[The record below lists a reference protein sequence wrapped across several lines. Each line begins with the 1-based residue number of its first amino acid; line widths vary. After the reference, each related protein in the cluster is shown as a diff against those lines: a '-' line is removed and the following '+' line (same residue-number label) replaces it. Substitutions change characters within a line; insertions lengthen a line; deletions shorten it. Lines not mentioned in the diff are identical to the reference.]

1 MQSQK
6 SINIRLSAVRVCN
19 SPVLTRFGRG
29 KRKQEVEE
37 HNNNK
42 VSRQSEIGPLVVEMI
57 MPTSPI
63 TLLCAQV
70 RIKVNSYTYLLID
83 IRLLPIVSLPGL
95 GRYICRM

>member
-42 VSRQSEIGPLVVEMI
+42 VSRQSEIGP
-57 MPTSPI
+57 PH
-63 TLLCAQV
+63 
-70 RIKVNSYTYLLID
+70 R
-83 IRLLPIVSLPGL
+83 
-95 GRYICRM
+95 